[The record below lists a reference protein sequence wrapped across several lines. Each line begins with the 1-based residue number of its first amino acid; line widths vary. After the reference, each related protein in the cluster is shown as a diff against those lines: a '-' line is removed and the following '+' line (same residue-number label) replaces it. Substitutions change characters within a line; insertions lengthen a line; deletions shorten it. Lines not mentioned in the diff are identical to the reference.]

1 MNFKVTEIGELPF
14 EWEVDTMENAL
25 NEIIDY
31 RGKTPVKSETGIVTL
46 SAKSVKDG
54 YIDYSKAYFISES
67 TYQKFM
73 VRGFPRKGD
82 ILLTTEAPL
91 GLVARLDREKVGIAQ
106 RLLTLRGKK
115 EYLLNDYLMY
125 YLMSNEGKHQLTSRQ
140 SGTTVTGI
148 KQKEFRKCLISIPPF
163 EEQKAIAHLL
173 STIDEKIE
181 VNNQINK
188 ILENIAQEIFKKWF
202 VDFEFPNEEGEP
214 YKSNGGEMVESEQGM
229 IPKGWDV
236 ISLDKI
242 VDVKSG
248 YSYRGTDLSESNNAM
263 VTIKNFDRNGGYKID
278 GLKEIIISERVK
290 DHHYI
295 ETNDV
300 VVAHTDLTQGAEIIG
315 NPVMVLSKG
324 KYNKLIMSMDVVK
337 VTPKDRDIDNAFV
350 YCLLKTDKFKQYAL
364 GYVNGT
370 TVLHLSKKAIP
381 QYKLP
386 FPTNIKICK
395 ELSGLLKNIM
405 MRVSLSVYENDNLN
419 LTRDTL
425 IPKLMSGEIRVPLD
439 EEGDAS

>member
-1 MNFKVTEIGELPF
+1 MNFKLTEIGELPF

-214 YKSNGGEMVESEQGM
+214 YKSSGGEMVESELGM
-229 IPKGWDV
+229 IPKGWEVKKSSDIANV
-236 ISLDKI
+236 NIGKTPPRKEKECFTLDPDDYKWISIKDLGNSGAYIFDSSEYLTKESIEKYNVKVVPDNTVVLSFKLTIGRVSITCGQMTTNEAIAHFNLSNKSKI
-242 VDVKSG
+242 TTEYLYLYLKGFDYGKLGNTSSIANAVNSKIIKSMPIIVP
-248 YSYRGTDLSESNNAM
+248 DNK
-263 VTIKNFDRNGGYKID
+263 TIKTFSEVMESVFSKI
-278 GLKEIIISERVK
+278 
-290 DHHYI
+290 
-295 ETNDV
+295 
-300 VVAHTDLTQGAEIIG
+300 
-315 NPVMVLSKG
+315 
-324 KYNKLIMSMDVVK
+324 KYTIKQSDKLIEI
-337 VTPKDRDIDNAFV
+337 RDS
-350 YCLLKTDKFKQYAL
+350 LL
-364 GYVNGT
+364 
-370 TVLHLSKKAIP
+370 
-381 QYKLP
+381 
-386 FPTNIKICK
+386 
-395 ELSGLLKNIM
+395 
-405 MRVSLSVYENDNLN
+405 
-419 LTRDTL
+419 
-425 IPKLMSGEIRVPLD
+425 PKLMSGEIRVPLD
-439 EEGDAS
+439 EEGIVS